1 MNYIPISPKERDA
14 MLATIG
20 VRSLVDLFKDVPVQH
35 RFPKLDLPP
44 ALTEMDASAELQE
57 LALGN
62 DNVRTDLVSFLGAGA
77 YNHYIPSVVDHILR
91 RGEFYTA
98 YTPYQ
103 PEISQGTL
111 QAIFEYQSLMAA
123 LTGMEVSNASHYD
136 GATAVAE
143 AVNMAYAQFRGKR
156 TKVVISPTVHPQYR
170 ETLRTYVQGMELELA
185 GDDASAVKSD
195 QPALPAPVPP
205 WPGRQDRQAQVSR
218 GEGLSVNSTEALIP
232 LIDENTALVIVQYPD
247 FFGRIYDFTKL
258 IESAHGKGALVCV
271 AANPIALA
279 LFKTPGEMGADMVV
293 GEGQPLGIPL
303 SYGGPYLGFF
313 TTRKQYIHKMAGR
326 LVGETVDSR
335 GQRAFVLTLT
345 AREQHI
351 KRERATS
358 NICTNQGLMA
368 LASAVYLSVLG
379 QNGLRQVAELCYHK
393 AHYAAGQIAKIP
405 GYSLCFDA
413 PFFHEFSVCC
423 PKPVEAINDHLLEHG
438 ILGGYDLGQHY
449 PSLKDHMLVA
459 VTEMNTRDEIDA
471 LMDALSEVSHD

>member
-14 MLATIG
+14 MLAAIG
-20 VRSLVDLFKDVPVQH
+20 VKSLDDLFKDVPTSH

-44 ALTEMDASAELQE
+44 VLTEMEAAAELQE
-57 LALGN
+57 LAIGN
-62 DNVRTDLVSFLGAGA
+62 ENVRTDLVSFLGAGA

-170 ETLRTYVQGMELELA
+170 ETLRTYVQGMGLELV
-185 GDDASAVKSD
+185 GDGPKADLKATPDDLRSTLDA
-195 QPALPAPVPP
+195 
-205 WPGRQDRQAQVSR
+205 
-218 GEGLSVNSTEALIP
+218 
-232 LIDENTALVIVQYPD
+232 NTALAIVQYPD
-247 FFGRIYDFTKL
+247 FFGRIYDYTPL
-258 IESAHGKGALVCV
+258 IEAAHAQGALVCV
-271 AANPIALA
+271 AANPTALA

-379 QNGLRQVAELCYHK
+379 QNGLHQVAELCYHK

-449 PSLKDHMLVA
+449 PSLKNHMLVA

-471 LMDALSEVSHD
+471 LVDALSEVSHD

>member
-1 MNYIPISPKERDA
+1 MTYIPHSPTERDA
-14 MLATIG
+14 MLDTIG
-20 VRSLVDLFKDVPVQH
+20 VKSLEDLFKDIPAEH
-35 RFPKLDLPP
+35 RFPELALPH
-44 ALTEMDASAELQE
+44 ALTEMEVAAELGE
-57 LALGN
+57 ISSSNENL
-62 DNVRTDLVSFLGAGA
+62 RTDLVSFLGAGA
-77 YNHYIPSVVDHILR
+77 YNHYIPAAVDHILQ

-111 QAIFEYQSLMAA
+111 QAIFEYQSLMCA

-143 AVNMAYAQFRGKR
+143 SVNMAYAQYRGKR
-156 TKVVISPTVHPQYR
+156 TRVVISPTVHPQYR
-170 ETLRTYVQGMELELA
+170 ETLRTYVQGMDLELA
-185 GDDASAVKSD
+185 GDDPKANLDAG
-195 QPALPAPVPP
+195 P
-205 WPGRQDRQAQVSR
+205 
-218 GEGLSVNSTEALIP
+218 EALES

-247 FFGRIYDFTKL
+247 FFGRVYDFTKL
-258 IESAHGKGALVCV
+258 IEITHGKGALVCV
-271 AANPIALA
+271 AVNPTALG
-279 LFKTPGEMGADMVV
+279 LFKTPGAMGADIVV

-303 SYGGPYLGFF
+303 SFGGPYLGIF

-358 NICTNQGLMA
+358 NICSNQGLMA
-368 LASAVYLSVLG
+368 LAAAVYLSLLG
-379 QNGLRQVAELCYHK
+379 QTGLRQVAQLCYHK
-393 AHYAAGQIAKIP
+393 AHYAAEKISWVK
-405 GYSLCFDA
+405 GFSICFDT

-423 PKPVEAINDHLLEHG
+423 PRPVTEINDYLLEHG
-438 ILGGYDLGQHY
+438 FIGGYDLGQDY

-471 LMDALSEVSHD
+471 LVSALAEVDHD